1 MEIKDT
7 FGGSKEDNRY
17 RAPADTGDAQ
27 LASITL
33 SLNIG
38 QAPVASKKREEIPNQ
53 EEILREA
60 LKEV

>member
-17 RAPADTGDAQ
+17 RAPADTRDA
-27 LASITL
+27 LPSYVASITL

-38 QAPVASKKREEIPNQ
+38 QALVASKKQGGRELVQIK
-53 EEILREA
+53 R
-60 LKEV
+60 K

>member
-7 FGGSKEDNRY
+7 FPGRKEDNRY

-38 QAPVASKKREEIPNQ
+38 QAPVASKKREESPNQ

>member
-7 FGGSKEDNRY
+7 FWGSKEDNRY

-38 QAPVASKKREEIPNQ
+38 QAPVASKKREESPNQ

>member
-7 FGGSKEDNRY
+7 FRGSKEDNRY

-53 EEILREA
+53 EEI
-60 LKEV
+60 

>member
-7 FGGSKEDNRY
+7 FRGSKEDNRY

-38 QAPVASKKREEIPNQ
+38 QALVASKKQVGRELVQIK
-53 EEILREA
+53 R
-60 LKEV
+60 K

>member
-7 FGGSKEDNRY
+7 FPGSKEDNRY

-53 EEILREA
+53 EEI
-60 LKEV
+60 